1 MQKEAAG
8 GFLKLLFT
16 KDRRISR
23 IEEYHR
29 RLGTLIASF
38 QVSHNLVNSLR
49 RIRPTENQI
58 SALLDVQAWNSKHD
72 RARAADQQEL
82 NERLSYLERNNQQL
96 AETLSLCSFNID
108 ERIELI
114 AA

>member
-16 KDRRISR
+16 KDQRIFR
-23 IEEYHR
+23 IAEYHR
-29 RLGTLIASF
+29 RLSTLIASF
-38 QVSHNLVNSLR
+38 QVSHNLIDLLC
-49 RIRPTENQI
+49 RIRPTEYQI

-96 AETLSLCSFNID
+96 AETLSLCSFSIN
-108 ERIELI
+108 ERLELI